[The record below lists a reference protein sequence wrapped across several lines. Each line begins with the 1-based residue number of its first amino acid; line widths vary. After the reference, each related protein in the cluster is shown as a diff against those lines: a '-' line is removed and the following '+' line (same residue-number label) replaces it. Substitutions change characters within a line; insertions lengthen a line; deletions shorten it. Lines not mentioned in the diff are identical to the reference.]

1 MEEQAILRIKKSNKN
16 RKFKVRNLLF
26 SRIKILQWIS
36 RFLVKNDENIEIIS
50 WRKKWVVFSFEMN
63 FNSKQEFSLK
73 QKRFL
78 LDCFKNMTPRRSL
91 GTMKLDGA
99 LGTQISVFKFRRS
112 NKYDFHLL
120 RVDFHSL
127 VIREFPLVER
137 PIFSA
142 YYALL
147 RTDSQSKKRD
157 LLDSSPK
164 AWS

>member
-1 MEEQAILRIKKSNKN
+1 
-16 RKFKVRNLLF
+16 
-26 SRIKILQWIS
+26 
-36 RFLVKNDENIEIIS
+36 
-50 WRKKWVVFSFEMN
+50 MN

-164 AWS
+164 A